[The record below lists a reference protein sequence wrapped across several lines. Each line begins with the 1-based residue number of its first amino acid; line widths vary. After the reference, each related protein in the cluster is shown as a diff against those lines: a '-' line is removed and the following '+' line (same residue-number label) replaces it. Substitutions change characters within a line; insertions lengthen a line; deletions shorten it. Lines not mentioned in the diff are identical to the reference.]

1 MEVHKDDRSFKTE
14 KILEDLNCYSE
25 GDIQDNIKG
34 QINWK
39 KDEGIRNL
47 LKNGEIESLK
57 KGNVTS
63 DGDSGNYNDVEDKN
77 IFTFDNLKESKEE
90 TTEKFGNELDK
101 NHKVFCFSLTS
112 RE

>member
-14 KILEDLNCYSE
+14 KILEDFNCYGE
-25 GDIQDNIKG
+25 GDIQDNVKG

-47 LKNGEIESLK
+47 LKNGGIESLK

-63 DGDSGNYNDVEDKN
+63 DGDSGNYNDVGERNVSID
-77 IFTFDNLKESKEE
+77 DNLKENKEKR
-90 TTEKFGNELDK
+90 TEKFEEELDK
-101 NHKVFCFSLTS
+101 NSKVFCFSLTS
-112 RE
+112 NE